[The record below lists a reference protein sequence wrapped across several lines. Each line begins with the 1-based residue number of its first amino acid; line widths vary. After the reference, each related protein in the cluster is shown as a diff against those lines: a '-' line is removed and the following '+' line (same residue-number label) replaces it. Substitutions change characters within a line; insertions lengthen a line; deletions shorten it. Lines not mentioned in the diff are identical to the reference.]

1 MGHREVVTRQVRRP
15 RRMAGSTTG
24 YLHGRQLGYTDRGWL
39 RCETTMILGAWQPAY
54 AMLTH
59 AAANRPLPDDL
70 GMSPTHYGVH
80 IEARQPDGASYTLL
94 RLGPYSQTWL
104 ASRDADRLNTELTG
118 RAALVFPGFTVTVE
132 EATFDV
138 SDHDSYINPHGND
151 VTVLLAMVVA
161 GGGSA
166 TATAPAPRAP

>member
-1 MGHREVVTRQVRRP
+1 MRVGPFIERAHPRPGDDHGTETIAVALVHPDAPIAAACRHGHDI
-15 RRMAGSTTG
+15 
-24 YLHGRQLGYTDRGWL
+24 GYTDRGWL
-39 RCETTMILGAWQPAY
+39 RCET
-54 AMLTH
+54 H
-59 AAANRPLPDDL
+59 AAANLPLPDDV
-70 GMSPTHYGVH
+70 GMAPAHYGVYV
-80 IEARQPDGASYTLL
+80 EARRPDGPGYTLL

-118 RAALVFPGFTVTVE
+118 RAALVRPGFTVTVE

-151 VTVLLAMVVA
+151 VTVLLAMAVA